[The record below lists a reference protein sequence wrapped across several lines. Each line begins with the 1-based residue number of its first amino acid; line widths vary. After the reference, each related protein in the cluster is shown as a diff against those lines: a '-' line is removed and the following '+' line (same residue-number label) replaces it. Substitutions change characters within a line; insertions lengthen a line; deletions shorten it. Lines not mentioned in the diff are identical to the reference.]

1 MADNI
6 TTPSVDTQSW
16 NIPSMVSTPMDVQQP
31 NMNTPEPVIPQVV
44 DRSSEIQSFLGS
56 IRYDASTIN
65 SKNTTSEW
73 LKGINPG
80 AGKIDITSQVPLT
93 ETHELLN
100 DGETWL
106 PKYSSYLQGV
116 DNETRL
122 SKQQSDFEKFV
133 NPLKR
138 FASNTAKGALDI
150 GSFVYGVGASALS
163 GRFDALYD
171 NSMSKY
177 VDDLTAKTN
186 FAYKNYYD
194 EESRNQS
201 LGLNLQTWDK
211 VLGGAEFT
219 ARMLTSEA
227 LIAAATSGAS
237 LPGTFARAGL
247 KAGLLADKAS
257 DVAKVM
263 SIGRNISKMMNI
275 ATLPERTVAQ
285 TGNVARISERFAD
298 ALGKAA
304 NRGKWGE
311 RLVQARFA
319 ITSPMYEAGFESL
332 HLKKEAEKEFFD
344 HYRNKGTQPTPE
356 EINDFSSK
364 MTGAAN
370 AVFVANMGILSVSNL
385 ALFGDMLSIKNPLAK
400 SVFSPNNFVKNSI
413 FRMGTEKVAETGL
426 NQAMKAG
433 LWNKAAAYIAP
444 VVKGMAI
451 EGVYEEG
458 SQGIASNTLKNY
470 IQSSYDPE
478 AMKTTAN
485 YLDAFSKSFKDQ
497 FGTKE
502 GQEEIIIGAIIGG
515 LFGGVGGIRNT
526 AREYKQQEQIAQIQ
540 NTGQEFVENF
550 VSNAYTNEQLL
561 SLFGNANRFQN
572 LRDQLETA
580 ENEADNLKIAS
591 TKAQSFISLLDAYS
605 SVGKEAEFID
615 MFSSALQGMDNSTLS
630 EMTGLGVDEVQ
641 SFKQEQSQNMMELA
655 DKYSTARE
663 AGRYIFRPNIGGFTE
678 VDGKKVNSENLASA
692 FAFASTMSHFNEKFA
707 FETYSAFQNKLAQ
720 LNASSETIEKLGA
733 LGVLKNAQKIEQEK
747 YSQLSQEENKLRLE
761 LGRVTKQLNTLTQGE
776 EKTESAQKRMDLSNE
791 MLDIQAR
798 ISDTAS
804 RKEALWKTL
813 TENFYGKMNTTGFAT
828 QPDLEN
834 FGKQV
839 QDIQDSLD
847 ALSVT
852 TEDKLVLEELL
863 SQFNR
868 AHDSYRDFSDLALKL
883 SDPKF
888 AFKTYTGILSGA
900 RARTDKSLNEHTLD
914 ALMKVYGYN
923 TDLTESLQK
932 AVNENQREVFSEEK
946 LKDNYVPTEEDL
958 NIIKNRLI
966 EKKSLSQ
973 REQIFY
979 NKFKSQVDSYKTLSE
994 REPIK
999 DTSSKTEINNLTVR
1013 KNLLQK
1019 ELDNLE
1025 QGVYS
1030 EELQEKIQKIDS
1042 QIQELDDQFDSG
1054 DSFNGHAEAIFSNPN
1069 VRQNKIIID
1078 GNNYNIVTGMG
1089 RAKTLIS
1096 INGVVIPFYLTSG
1109 QAGKGLIPGWYP
1121 FFGIGKD
1128 GWLNKTDKTDLETY
1142 YERYWGT
1149 EVAELIR
1156 QVAEDLNNNYG
1167 TDPNSF
1173 KNDSDPTTTVRPI
1186 SSLNDKVE
1194 DFINDSISITPAIND
1209 SNARKTLRSNVE
1221 QLGSEI
1227 LNGKENTSSNS
1238 LLDTID
1244 SEIQDLENE
1253 IKNIENSNTEF
1264 EEKKKRTV
1272 ESQKQSYRQYE
1283 YVKPNGNV
1291 VIGYLEINKGILQLV
1306 NETEIVDI
1314 QETTIPLRNIN
1325 LSKIEGLTEIQEDEI
1340 LIEGKEVYVNG
1351 KIYRLGLKNPTL
1363 DESISQ
1369 DADGNYQVRLQAGN
1383 GRMVTLKGS
1392 VADMIVYQNLLNKLE
1407 ENGTTEQIERAI
1419 RQAERDSEIE
1429 RKYEELI
1436 TKTENR
1442 DSTVKQIEEEIL
1454 RNQQERQN
1462 RQSEYTQE
1470 VENLQLQKT
1479 QEVEQEKINLENEI
1493 AVLNG
1498 EISTE
1503 EKIERISKELAELE
1517 IDIVKTGV
1525 QDNDPRVQRML
1536 ILEEE
1541 LQSIRKEKFKESF
1554 NPEATPSE
1562 QLEWIINNIP
1572 DLRFQNIDT
1581 LASLEKPSQEV
1592 IDEYLEL
1599 SKKRNRNSVDKKRM
1613 SELRDLLTPYNLAEG
1628 LDLDGLN
1635 ILDIINLYNQ
1645 SKNIQEIQQTQNEQ
1659 LDEQNFQMVNKEA
1672 TPKNEFSKPNV
1683 GLVYDGAYIERQ
1695 NNIDKIYHVKL
1706 TTFLQ
1711 KALDKGLKPQ
1721 IVVLNESGRSNEVPQ
1736 QIIEVTPENVEELG
1750 NLYDNKDNIKID
1762 IDQENGLYLKK
1773 PKGEVSFHV
1782 YGSGIL
1788 NLIDSVGYRITGQST
1803 GYIQIFDRKTDG
1815 TWGGRESEFGV
1826 YRDGVE
1832 LPFDKEE
1839 LNKIQPGD
1847 KVTLEFD
1854 PNDDYNKTL
1863 QKNQYNSL
1871 GNIYVRKNGK
1881 LVQILKSTR
1890 NKTKTDGQGWEE
1902 LEAIRKKV
1910 VKSKTPVQIE
1920 VESSYLGLPI
1930 VFIDSDGKAIELP
1943 VDESKVAGYGYI
1955 DENGE
1960 LKGDISKSKLTNT
1973 QYIDSLKS
1981 LKKVSPVF
1989 AFKYNGQVIAFPL
2002 NLKPKGV
2009 NLTQDVDNIINS
2021 NMTREQKM
2029 FSINSLLEQNQM
2041 FTEELALSPANFN
2054 ITAVKEALSNVYSTI
2069 DITDSEQFKDADKY
2083 SYVNLDDPFMSSKL
2097 VFNFNVLEDEVQESV
2112 KASKE
2117 TFKKTVVTKN
2127 KKGLNKSDENK
2138 C

>member
-1 MADNI
+1 MDENYNSLDTSAFNI
-6 TTPSVDTQSW
+6 NLTTPV
-16 NIPSMVSTPMDVQQP
+16 
-31 NMNTPEPVIPQVV
+31 PEIPQVDLSSSIQPV
-44 DRSSEIQSFLGS
+44 DLNTAVSLMPDTSYLVDMAKNDMLIQQRKLQNSTLDSIINKSSNKLSATGS
-56 IRYDASTIN
+56 PVSVWDSYDR
-65 SKNTTSEW
+65 
-73 LKGINPG
+73 
-80 AGKIDITSQVPLT
+80 
-93 ETHELLN
+93 LN
-100 DGETWL
+100 DGTFL
-106 PKYSSYLQGV
+106 PKYDFFTPGI
-116 DNETRL
+116 DNEDYF
-122 SKQQSDFEKFV
+122 SKTQTNTEKFL
-133 NPLKR
+133 NPIGRL
-138 FASNTAKGALDI
+138 FSNTSKGLLDI
-150 GSFVYGVGASALS
+150 GSFVYGVGEAAIT
-163 GRFDALYD
+163 GRFDAIYD
-171 NSMSKY
+171 NNYSKY
-177 VDDLTAKTN
+177 VDDLTTRTN
-186 FAYKNYYD
+186 GKYKNFYSK
-194 EESRNQS
+194 EERNQS
-201 LGLNLQTWDK
+201 LGLNLQTLDK
-211 VLGGAEFT
+211 TLGGVEFT
-219 ARMLTSEA
+219 TRMLASEA
-227 LIAAATSGAS
+227 IIAAATGGTS

-332 HLKKEAEKEFFD
+332 HLRKEAEKEFFD
-344 HYRNKGTQPTPE
+344 YYRNNGTQPTPE
-356 EINDFSSK
+356 EINAFSNK
-364 MTGAAN
+364 MAGASD
-370 AVFVANMGILSVSNL
+370 AVFMANMGILSVSNL
-385 ALFGDMLSIKNPLAK
+385 ALFGDLLNIKNPLAK

-444 VVKGMAI
+444 VVKGMVI

-470 IQSSYDPE
+470 IKSSYDPE

-502 GQEEIIIGAIIGG
+502 GVEEIAIGAIIGG
-515 LFGGVGGIRNT
+515 LFGGAGGIRNT

-630 EMTGLGVDEVQ
+630 EMTGLNVDEIQ
-641 SFKQEQSQNMMELA
+641 EFKKEQSDNMRDLA

-678 VDGKKVNSENLASA
+678 VDGKKVNSENIASA

-707 FETYSAFQNKLAQ
+707 FETFEAFQNKLSQ
-720 LNASSETIEKLGA
+720 LNTSQEVIDKMGSIA
-733 LGVLKNAQKIEQEK
+733 VLKNLSESEKEK
-747 YSQLSQEENKLRLE
+747 YSQLSQQESKLKLE
-761 LGRVTKQLNTLTQGE
+761 LDRVTEALNTQVQSE
-776 EKTESAQKRMDLSNE
+776 EKTESAQKRLDLSIE
-791 MLDIQAR
+791 LEDIQNRLSDISAR
-798 ISDTAS
+798 KDV
-804 RKEALWKTL
+804 LWKSSVD
-813 TENFYGKMNTTGFAT
+813 NFYGKMRTTTGYVS
-828 QPDLEN
+828 QIDLEN
-834 FGKQV
+834 FGKHV
-839 QDIQDSLD
+839 QDIQESLD
-847 ALSVT
+847 ALNVT
-852 TEDKLVLEELL
+852 KEDKLILEELL

-868 AHDSYRDFSDLALKL
+868 AHDSYRDFASLTNKL

-888 AFKTYTGILSGA
+888 AFKTYNGILSGI
-900 RARTDKSLNEHTLD
+900 RAKKDKSLNEHTLD

-923 TDLTESLQK
+923 SDLTKSLQK
-932 AVNENQREVFSEEK
+932 TYESNQAQVFPSEK
-946 LKDNYVPTEEDL
+946 LKENYVPTEQDL
-958 NIIKNRLI
+958 NYIKNKLNQKR
-966 EKKSLSQ
+966 SLSKN
-973 REQIFY
+973 EQTFY
-979 NKFKSQVDSYKTLSE
+979 QKFKSEVDSFKTPE
-994 REPIK
+994 KVDPK
-999 DTSSKTEINNLTVR
+999 NDTSSKTKINNLTIR

-1019 ELDNLE
+1019 ELENLE
-1025 QGVYS
+1025 EGVYS
-1030 EELQEKIQKIDS
+1030 EKLQEKI
-1042 QIQELDDQFDSG
+1042 
-1054 DSFNGHAEAIFSNPN
+1054 
-1069 VRQNKIIID
+1069 
-1078 GNNYNIVTGMG
+1078 
-1089 RAKTLIS
+1089 
-1096 INGVVIPFYLTSG
+1096 
-1109 QAGKGLIPGWYP
+1109 
-1121 FFGIGKD
+1121 
-1128 GWLNKTDKTDLETY
+1128 
-1142 YERYWGT
+1142 
-1149 EVAELIR
+1149 
-1156 QVAEDLNNNYG
+1156 
-1167 TDPNSF
+1167 
-1173 KNDSDPTTTVRPI
+1173 
-1186 SSLNDKVE
+1186 
-1194 DFINDSISITPAIND
+1194 
-1209 SNARKTLRSNVE
+1209 RK
-1221 QLGSEI
+1221 
-1227 LNGKENTSSNS
+1227 
-1238 LLDTID
+1238 ID
-1244 SEIQDLENE
+1244 SEIEKLSDNLNNKILVTDLKQGDKITIGDKIYTVENLNDGLNVKGRVIDSIDTEEGITLQNPYYYGITKNRANWKIQKLDQNGEIQQSKEIQQLNEEILQLESEIKALENSNKVE
-1253 IKNIENSNTEF
+1253 SKKIKRLKELRKQNYTQYEYTTPKGEVLIGWIETRTNGKMFFTTDNNAFYIGEYRSTVVSNIEN
-1264 EEKKKRTV
+1264 
-1272 ESQKQSYRQYE
+1272 
-1283 YVKPNGNV
+1283 
-1291 VIGYLEINKGILQLV
+1291 
-1306 NETEIVDI
+1306 
-1314 QETTIPLRNIN
+1314 
-1325 LSKIEGLTEIQEDEI
+1325 LTEIQEDDI
-1340 LIEGKEVYVNG
+1340 LIEGKEIYVNG

-1363 DESISQ
+1363 DQSISK
-1369 DADGNYQVRLQAGN
+1369 DSDGNYQVTLQAGN

-1392 VADMIVYQNLLNKLE
+1392 VADAIVYQNLINKLE
-1407 ENGTTEQIERAI
+1407 ENGTEEEFERIQQRAEQ
-1419 RQAERDSEIE
+1419 DSKLE

-1436 TKTENR
+1436 SKTEDR
-1442 DSTVKQIEEEIL
+1442 DSRINEINQGIEKV
-1454 RNQQERQN
+1454 QKEREQKI
-1462 RQSEYTQE
+1462 QE
-1470 VENLQLQKT
+1470 VEQEVKNLEKEKIR
-1479 QEVEQEKINLENEI
+1479 EVEQEKINLEKEI
-1493 AVLNG
+1493 DVLNG
-1498 EISTE
+1498 DISNE
-1503 EKIERISKELAELE
+1503 ERIEKIQNELQSLKNDLSEFTA
-1517 IDIVKTGV
+1517 
-1525 QDNDPRVQRML
+1525 QDQDPRVQRML
-1536 ILEEE
+1536 ILEDE
-1541 LQSIRKEKFKESF
+1541 LKSIQREKFKESF

-1572 DLRFQNIDT
+1572 DLKFQNIDT

-1599 SKKRNRNSVDKKRM
+1599 SKKRNINSVDKKRM

-1645 SKNIQEIQQTQNEQ
+1645 SKNIQEIQQNQNEQ

-1672 TPKNEFSKPNV
+1672 TPKNEHSKPNV

-1721 IVVLNESGRSNEVPQ
+1721 IVVLNESGRSNEAPR

-1803 GYIQIFDRKTDG
+1803 GYIQIFDKKTDG
-1815 TWGGRESEFGV
+1815 TWGSRESEFGV

-1832 LPFDKEE
+1832 IPFDKEE
-1839 LNKIQPGD
+1839 LNKIKPGD

-1854 PNDDYNKTL
+1854 LNDDYNKTL

-1890 NKTKTDGQGWEE
+1890 NKTKTDGQGWEQ

-1930 VFIDSDGKAIELP
+1930 VSIDSDGKAIELP

-2009 NLTQDVDNIINS
+2009 NLTQDVDNIMNS
-2021 NMTREQKM
+2021 DMTREQKM

-2041 FTEELALSPANFN
+2041 FTEELALSAANFN

-2069 DITDSEQFKDADKY
+2069 DITDLEQFKDADKY
-2083 SYVNLDDPFMSSKL
+2083 SYINLDDPFMSSKL

-2117 TFKKTVVTKN
+2117 TFKKTVATKN